1 MVHAR
6 ADKVVP
12 AEPLLPLRDGGCHA
26 FLGMKGMHHR
36 NDGPSLF
43 SIVTFAREHRKHPT
57 PSERIFWRAVC
68 QKQLGV
74 RVRRQHPL
82 HPYIADFFVP
92 SHRLVIELD
101 GAIHGE
107 RRELDLARDAYLAS
121 TYDVRVLRIDAELVE
136 RELHAALAIVRAAL

>member
-1 MVHAR
+1 M
-6 ADKVVP
+6 
-12 AEPLLPLRDGGCHA
+12 
-26 FLGMKGMHHR
+26 HR

-82 HPYIADFFVP
+82 HPYIADFFVA
-92 SHRLVIELD
+92 SRRLVIELD
-101 GAIHGE
+101 GGVH
-107 RRELDLARDAYLAS
+107 REQREQDLARDRYLAS
-121 TYDVRVLRIDAELVE
+121 THGVRVLRIDAELVE
-136 RELHAALAIVRAAL
+136 ANLRAALAIVRAAL

>member
-1 MVHAR
+1 MPR
-6 ADKVVP
+6 GDKTAP
-12 AEPLLPLRDGGCHA
+12 AEPLRAVSVGGCHG
-26 FLGMKGMHHR
+26 FLAREGMHR
-36 NDGPSLF
+36 NDSPSLF
-43 SIVTFAREHRKHPT
+43 SLVTFAREHRKHPT
-57 PSERIFWRAVC
+57 GSERIFWRAVC

-74 RVRRQHPL
+74 RARRQHPL